1 MKRFRWSRRTTLL
14 LSNKKIFRNFS
25 FKNQSQL
32 LTAFDG
38 GILAIY
44 FLLVQRPVASLEKK
58 YQEKL
63 REHFIWKFMRTA
75 KFCSC
80 WSNFSRNIS
89 HN

>member
-14 LSNKKIFRNFS
+14 LSNKTIFRNFS

-58 YQEKL
+58 TRRSIRKNC
-63 REHFIWKFMRTA
+63 A
-75 KFCSC
+75 
-80 WSNFSRNIS
+80 NIS
-89 HN
+89 YGNL